1 MKRIDH
7 VGVVVGDLTAARRF
21 LDEVL
26 GFTFD
31 RSLSIPGRLEAAFYQ
46 CGDAAVELIEVSDPD
61 ERERRLGNATARI
74 EHIAV
79 QVDDLSGTFAQLTA
93 AGVEA
98 TTVAPVVGGPL
109 RSYFTRP
116 ETSNGVIFQIF
127 DRVDVRS

>member
-1 MKRIDH
+1 MKRLDH
-7 VGVVVGDLTAARRF
+7 VGVVVENLPAARRF

-31 RSLSIPGRLEAAFYQ
+31 RSLSIPGRLEAVFYQ
-46 CGDAAVELIEVSDPD
+46 CGDTGVELIEVSDPD

-79 QVDDLSGTFAQLTA
+79 EVDDLNAAFDQLTA

-98 TTVAPVVGGPL
+98 TTAAPVVGGPL

-116 ETSNGVIFQIF
+116 ETSNGVMFQIF
-127 DRVDVRS
+127 DRVDVSP

>member
-7 VGVVVGDLTAARRF
+7 VGVVVEDLSAARRF

-31 RSLSIPGRLEAAFYQ
+31 RSLSVPGRLEAAFYK
-46 CGDAAVELIEVSDPD
+46 CGDASVELIEVTDPA
-61 ERERRLGNATARI
+61 EREQRLGNATARI

-79 QVDDLSGTFAQLTA
+79 QVEDLNRAFDQLLA
-93 AGVEA
+93 AGVQA
-98 TTVAPVVGGPL
+98 TTAAPVVGGPL

-127 DRVDVRS
+127 DRAD

>member
-7 VGVVVGDLTAARRF
+7 VGVVVEDLSAARRF

-31 RSLSIPGRLEAAFYQ
+31 RSLSVPGRLEAAFYK
-46 CGDAAVELIEVSDPD
+46 CGDASVELIEVTDPA
-61 ERERRLGNATARI
+61 EREQRLGKATARI

-79 QVDDLSGTFAQLTA
+79 QVEDLNRAFDQLLA
-93 AGVEA
+93 AGVQA
-98 TTVAPVVGGPL
+98 TTAAPVVGGPL

-127 DRVDVRS
+127 DRAD